1 MTVRRLPASAY
12 VPLGRVHA
20 RVSRVGFGG
29 YLVDDRND
37 VHREALREALV
48 AGVSLVDTS
57 TNYAD
62 GHSETLVGE
71 VIRDVVARGAA
82 RREDLVVVTKA
93 GYVQGSN
100 HREAARRARAGAPWS
115 EMTEY
120 APDCWH
126 CISPDFLGD
135 QLTDALSRLAMPKVD
150 VFLLHNPEYFLM
162 DAAHRGTPP
171 DEARKAFYDRLQ
183 RAFRHLESETA
194 AGRIG
199 AYGVSSN
206 TFVVPHDKEDAVSLE
221 RVLETAGPGFAV
233 IQLPFNPLE
242 TGAREPFHTA
252 DGRSVLDVAKDAG
265 LGVLVNRP
273 LNAFSE
279 RGLVRFAALAPDI
292 LRELGHAADWD
303 AERIKPLASYLD
315 AEFTGDAKSK
325 SDAESKSDAALGRDV
340 DADATLAQRTLRALL
355 KTPGVDVVLIGMRR
369 AAYVRDVLGAF
380 A

>member
-1 MTVRRLPASAY
+1 MTVRRLAASAY
-12 VPLGRVHA
+12 VPLGRVHP

-29 YLVDDRND
+29 YRVDDRSD

-62 GHSETLVGE
+62 GHSEILVGE
-71 VIRDVVARGAA
+71 VVRDVVARGAA
-82 RREDLVVVTKA
+82 RREDLVLVTKA

-100 HREAARRARAGAPWS
+100 QREAARRARAGTPWS

-126 CISPDFLGD
+126 CISPDFLRD
-135 QLTDALSRLAMPKVD
+135 QLTSSLERLAVPKVD
-150 VFLLHNPEYFLM
+150 VLLLHNPEYFLT
-162 DAAHRGTPP
+162 DAAHRGVPR
-171 DEARKAFYDRLQ
+171 DVAREAFYDRLA
-183 RAFRHLESETA
+183 RAFRHLESEAA

-206 TFVVPHDKEDAVSLE
+206 TFVVPHDKDDAVSLE
-221 RVLETAGPGFAV
+221 RVLAAAGPGFAV
-233 IQLPFNPLE
+233 VQLPFNPLE
-242 TGAREPFHTA
+242 TGAREPLHTA
-252 DGRSVLDVAKDAG
+252 DGRSVLDVARGAR

-279 RGLVRFAALAPDI
+279 RGLVRFAALQPDV
-292 LRELGHAADWD
+292 LHELGHGADWD
-303 AERIKPLASYLD
+303 AGRMKPLAAYLD
-315 AEFTGDAKSK
+315 AAFGT
-325 SDAESKSDAALGRDV
+325 AAS
-340 DADATLAQRTLRALL
+340 ADATLSQRTLRALL
-355 KTPGVDVVLIGMRR
+355 GTTGVDVALVGMRR
-369 AAYVRDVLGAF
+369 LQYVRDVLGAF

>member
-12 VPLGRVHA
+12 GPLGRIHS

-29 YLVDDRND
+29 YRVDDRSE

-62 GHSETLVGE
+62 GHSEILVGE
-71 VIRDVVARGAA
+71 VVRDVVARGSA
-82 RREDLVVVTKA
+82 RREDLVLVTKA

-100 HREAARRARAGAPWS
+100 QREALRRARTGAPWS

-126 CISPDFLGD
+126 CISPDFLRD
-135 QLTDALSRLAMPKVD
+135 QLTASLERLAMPRVD
-150 VFLLHNPEYFLM
+150 VLLLHNPEYFLM
-162 DAAHRGTPP
+162 DAAHRGVPP
-171 DEARKAFYDRLQ
+171 GEAREVFYERLA

-206 TFVVPHDKEDAVSLE
+206 TFVVPHEKEDAVSLD
-221 RVLETAGPGFAV
+221 RVLASAGPGFAV
-233 IQLPFNPLE
+233 VQLPFNPLE
-242 TGAREPFHTA
+242 IGAKQSLHTA
-252 DGRSVLDVAKDAG
+252 DGRSVLDVAKSAG

-279 RGLVRFAALAPDI
+279 RGLTRFAALAPDV

-303 AERIKPLASYLD
+303 AERMRPLTSYLE
-315 AEFTGDAKSK
+315 AEFEGDAG
-325 SDAESKSDAALGRDV
+325 AGANAG
-340 DADATLAQRTLRALL
+340 ATLAQRTLRALL
-355 KTPGVDVVLIGMRR
+355 ATPGVDVALVGMRR
-369 AAYVRDVLGAF
+369 PAYVRDVLGAF

>member
-1 MTVRRLPASAY
+1 MAVRRLPASAY
-12 VPLGRVHA
+12 VPLGRVHP

-29 YLVDDRND
+29 YRVDDRSD
-37 VHREALREALV
+37 VQREALREALV

-62 GHSETLVGE
+62 GHSEILVGE
-71 VIRDVVARGAA
+71 VVRDVVARGAA

-100 HREAARRARAGAPWS
+100 QREAVRRALAGAPWS

-126 CISPDFLGD
+126 CISPDFLRD
-135 QLTDALSRLAMPKVD
+135 QLTASLERLAMPKVD
-150 VFLLHNPEYFLM
+150 VLLLHNPEYFLT
-162 DAAHRGTPP
+162 DAAHRGVPQG
-171 DEARKAFYDRLQ
+171 EAREAFYDRLA
-183 RAFRHLESETA
+183 RAFRHLESEAA

-206 TFVVPHDKEDAVSLE
+206 TFVVPREKEDAVSLE
-221 RVLETAGPGFAV
+221 RVLASAGPGFAV
-233 IQLPFNPLE
+233 VQLPFNPLE
-242 TGAREPFHTA
+242 IGAKEAVHTA
-252 DGRSVLDVAKDAG
+252 SGRSVLEVAKSAG

-273 LNAFSE
+273 LNAFSD
-279 RGLVRFAALAPDI
+279 RGLVRFASLAADV

-303 AERIKPLASYLD
+303 AERMKPLGSYLD
-315 AEFTGDAKSK
+315 AEFGASTKAG
-325 SDAESKSDAALGRDV
+325 
-340 DADATLAQRTLRALL
+340 ATLAQRTLLALL
-355 KTPGVDVVLIGMRR
+355 GTPGVDVALVGMRR
-369 AAYVRDVLGAF
+369 PAYVRDVLGAF

>member
-1 MTVRRLPASAY
+1 MIVRRLAASAY
-12 VPLGRVHA
+12 APLGRIHP

-29 YLVDDRND
+29 YRVDDRSD

-62 GHSETLVGE
+62 GHSEMLVGE
-71 VIRDVVARGAA
+71 VVRDVVARGAA
-82 RREDLVVVTKA
+82 RREDLVLVTKA

-100 HREAARRARAGAPWS
+100 QREAQRRARAGTPWS
-115 EMTEY
+115 EMTTY

-126 CISPDFLGD
+126 CISPDFLRD
-135 QLTDALSRLAMPKVD
+135 QLTASLERLAMPKVD
-150 VFLLHNPEYFLM
+150 VLLLHNPEYFLT
-162 DAAHRGTPP
+162 DAAHRGVPQG
-171 DEARKAFYDRLQ
+171 EAREAFYDRLS
-183 RAFRHLESETA
+183 RAFRHLESEIA

-221 RVLETAGPGFAV
+221 RTLTHAGPGFAV
-233 IQLPFNPLE
+233 VQLPFNPLE
-242 TGAREPFHTA
+242 IGAKEAVHTEN
-252 DGRSVLDVAKDAG
+252 GRSVLDVAKSAG

-273 LNAFSE
+273 LNAFSG
-279 RGLVRFAALAPDI
+279 RGLVCFAALQPDV

-303 AERIKPLASYLD
+303 AERMKPLAAYLD
-315 AEFTGDAKSK
+315 AEFG
-325 SDAESKSDAALGRDV
+325 AA
-340 DADATLAQRTLRALL
+340 ANANATLAQRTLAALL
-355 KTPGVDVVLIGMRR
+355 GTPGVDVALVGMRR
-369 AAYVRDVLGAF
+369 PAYVRDVLGAF

>member
-12 VPLGRVHA
+12 GPFGRIHS

-29 YLVDDRND
+29 YRVDDRSD

-62 GHSETLVGE
+62 GHSEILVGE
-71 VIRDVVARGAA
+71 VVRDVVARGAA
-82 RREDLVVVTKA
+82 RREDLVLVTKA

-100 HREAARRARAGAPWS
+100 QREALRRARAGAPWS

-126 CISPDFLGD
+126 CISPDFLRD
-135 QLTDALSRLAMPKVD
+135 QLTASLERLAMLKVD
-150 VFLLHNPEYFLM
+150 VLLLHNPEYFLM
-162 DAAHRGTPP
+162 DAAHRGVPP
-171 DEARKAFYDRLQ
+171 GEAREVFYERLA

-206 TFVVPHDKEDAVSLE
+206 TFVVPHEKEDAVSLD
-221 RVLETAGPGFAV
+221 RVLSSAGPGFAV
-233 IQLPFNPLE
+233 VQLPFNPLE
-242 TGAREPFHTA
+242 IGAKQSLHTA
-252 DGRSVLDVAKDAG
+252 DGRSVLDVAKSAG

-279 RGLVRFAALAPDI
+279 RGLTRFAALAPDI

-303 AERIKPLASYLD
+303 AERMRPLSSYLE
-315 AEFTGDAKSK
+315 AEFEGDVGAG
-325 SDAESKSDAALGRDV
+325 ANAG
-340 DADATLAQRTLRALL
+340 ATLAQRTLRALL
-355 KTPGVDVVLIGMRR
+355 ATPGVDVALVGMRR
-369 AAYVRDVLGAF
+369 PAYVRDVLGAF

>member
-1 MTVRRLPASAY
+1 MTALRLPASAY
-12 VPLGRVHA
+12 GPLGRVHP

-29 YLVDDRND
+29 YRVDDRSN

-62 GHSETLVGE
+62 GHSEILVGE
-71 VIRDVVARGAA
+71 VVRDVVAHGAA

-100 HREAARRARAGAPWS
+100 QREAVRRARAGAPWS

-126 CISPDFLGD
+126 CISPDFLRD
-135 QLTDALSRLAMPKVD
+135 QLTASLERLAMPKVD
-150 VFLLHNPEYFLM
+150 VLLLHNPEYFLM
-162 DAAHRGTPP
+162 DAAHRGVPQ
-171 DEARKAFYDRLQ
+171 DEARESFYERLA

-194 AGRIG
+194 DGRIG

-221 RVLETAGPGFAV
+221 RILASAGPGFAV
-233 IQLPFNPLE
+233 VQLPFNPLE
-242 TGAREPFHTA
+242 AGARERLHTA
-252 DGRSVLDVAKDAG
+252 DSRSVLGVAKSAG

-279 RGLVRFAALAPDI
+279 RGLVRFAALAPDV

-315 AEFTGDAKSK
+315 VEFGT
-325 SDAESKSDAALGRDV
+325 AANAG
-340 DADATLAQRTLRALL
+340 ATLAQRTLRALL
-355 KTPGVDVVLIGMRR
+355 AAPGVDVVLVGMRR
-369 AAYVRDVLGAF
+369 PAYVRDILGAF